1 MGSINPKN
9 KFAGVDAE
17 TRYLKQNILILEYF
31 LTVPKTFLFFL
42 KKNISITVG
51 LLPS

>member
-42 KKNISITVG
+42 KKTLAS
-51 LLPS
+51 L